1 MLAKARSDSIARR
14 AALSAPTEFLPRL
27 LLCSGLPRASL
38 LTMIDRL
45 GRLGDTNS
53 EKDAAYLQLLDP
65 SASSEWDIGRVGGR
79 SDISRKLLGRLS
91 AYLRLNEVSSAP
103 GESEVSTTFLDW
115 LSEMCRSNYQKPK
128 KPKQKRGKAVN
139 AISVSSV
146 ANAPSVLSTLFEE
159 ELDRGLPISEL
170 RKDSA
175 DMPDFVSIDGS
186 PSTLSNRDDSIAFI
200 KSLIETAVDR
210 KVWRVVDN
218 WLQQNIHHLQMKAA
232 VLDTDNGFTMVDIAV
247 QLLQSFCGMKL
258 NDEGLQSVILK
269 WIPVLSRSQGSDELW
284 RLLFSQTDWPPTSLI
299 DSLLSTC
306 MVSWSQWHVSS
317 CCDWIISKNS
327 SEVPGN
333 YNILRMVRF
342 LVATS
347 RQTSVQVETLSEVS
361 MKRSQPSWF
370 TSKDSV
376 IAATSMA
383 LECARQQSCSETGL
397 QPWLALLLLLAKDG
411 NEYLTIVCDAVRHQ
425 MSVSETKEDRGVFQA
440 ILLRLYLGHPYKMN
454 LGTGG
459 TRNLLTGAAEVHA
472 DVWVKWRSCMDDR
485 LAEMLL
491 AVTSGDLKLGKPLS
505 DISRTHPLLTLRM
518 IQSMTTFLQGDAT
531 IDNGTE
537 GESRGG
543 VVRGHSLSSPCEA
556 TISGRTVQVTIRHW
570 GFRYTEPVWFALL
583 DIVTSIPKE
592 VLFTCG
598 RAAGLLDFLAMYLE
612 LLSIQLQLRS
622 ADKAARL
629 KTKLSSV
636 FDTFKETNAE
646 AWSGWMGEKMG
657 DELEVRH
664 LLVICD
670 FMTPEAAIR
679 ARKKSTNTS

>member
-45 GRLGDTNS
+45 GRLGDTDT
-53 EKDAAYLQLLDP
+53 EKDAVYLQLLDP

-91 AYLRLNEVSSAP
+91 AYLRLNEVSSTP
-103 GESEVSTTFLDW
+103 GEAEVSTTFLDW
-115 LSEMCRSNYQKPK
+115 LSEICKSNYRKPK
-128 KPKQKRGKAVN
+128 KPKHKKGKAVN

-146 ANAPSVLSTLFEE
+146 ANVPSILSTLFEE
-159 ELDRGLPISEL
+159 ELDHGLPTSEL
-170 RKDSA
+170 RKEST
-175 DMPDFVSIDGS
+175 DMPDFVSIDGP
-186 PSTLSNRDDSIAFI
+186 PSTLSKHDDSMALI
-200 KSLIETAVDR
+200 KSLIGTAVDR
-210 KVWRVVDN
+210 KVWRRVDN
-218 WLQQNIHHLQMKAA
+218 WLQQNTHHLQMKSA
-232 VLDTDNGFTMVDIAV
+232 VLDTDNGFAMVDIAI
-247 QLLQSFCGMKL
+247 QLLQSCRGMKL

-284 RLLFSQTDWPPTSLI
+284 RLLFSQTDWPPTSLV
-299 DSLLSTC
+299 DSLLSMC
-306 MVSWSQWHVSS
+306 MASWSQLHVSS
-317 CCDWIISKNS
+317 CCDWIISQNG
-327 SEVPGN
+327 SEVSGN
-333 YNILRMVRF
+333 YSIVRMVRF
-342 LVATS
+342 LVSTS

-370 TSKDSV
+370 TFKASV

-383 LECARQQSCSETGL
+383 LECARQESCSETGL

-454 LGTGG
+454 LGTAG

-472 DVWVKWRSCMDDR
+472 DVWVNWRSCLDDR

-491 AVTSGDLKLGKPLS
+491 AVTAGDLKLAKPLS

-531 IDNGTE
+531 IDNEME
-537 GESRGG
+537 GESRG
-543 VVRGHSLSSPCEA
+543 VVRGQSLSGPCEA
-556 TISGRTVQVTIRHW
+556 IISGRTVQVTIRHW
-570 GFRYTEPVWFALL
+570 GSSYTEPVWFVLL

-629 KTKLSSV
+629 KAKLSSV

-646 AWSGWMGEKMG
+646 AWSRWMGEKMG
-657 DELEVRH
+657 VELEVRH
-664 LLVICD
+664 LLVMCD
-670 FMTPEAAIR
+670 FITPEAAIL
-679 ARKKSTNTS
+679 ARKESTNTS